1 MENKEITSNVEN
13 VVIIGSG
20 PAGYTAAIY
29 AARANLQPLLVTG
42 FNSGGIPGGQLMT
55 TTFVENYPGFPDG
68 VLGPELM
75 DLMKAQAERWGTN
88 LYESDVISINTDSHP
103 FELKTLE
110 GTIKSNSIIIATGA
124 SANRLGVINEDKF
137 WSKGISACAI
147 CDGATPQF
155 RDEELAVIGGGD
167 SACEEAAYLTKYGSK
182 VHLIVRSEKLRA
194 SAAMVDRV
202 KANPKIEIHWNT
214 KVDKAD
220 GSEWL
225 ERIETIHSQEG
236 KGEIN
241 IKGLFYA
248 IGHTP
253 NTKFLGNQIDLDNK
267 GYIACKSGRPETSI
281 EGIFAAGD
289 VVDSEWRQ
297 GVTAA
302 GTGCMA
308 ALATERWLAEKN
320 LAKIIVR
327 ETPEPEKKLNSSD
340 FNDVTSEDVCLANI
354 EISNYSSNL
363 IPCQVSLSS
372 ISKNGR
378 GFCLEIYGS
387 EGSLIL
393 KSENQKDYVHGFNLK
408 YSNNENK
415 IQNLTADSRFNFEKT
430 WTDGR
435 IAPVMRIQNLWAQRI
450 INGTPVIPGLC
461 EGLASHK
468 VCEAIRE
475 SSKSGLSI
483 KI

>member
-1 MENKEITSNVEN
+1 MKNTNQDSHIEN

-42 FNSGGIPGGQLMT
+42 FISGGIPGGQLMT
-55 TTFVENYPGFPDG
+55 TTFVENFPGFPDG

-88 LYESDVISINTDSHP
+88 LCESDVVSINTDLRP
-103 FELKTLE
+103 FVLTTLD

-182 VHLIVRSEKLRA
+182 VHLLVRSQKLRA
-194 SAAMVDRV
+194 SAAMIDRV

-214 KVDKAD
+214 EVEKANGKD
-220 GSEWL
+220 WL
-225 ERIETIHSQEG
+225 E
-236 KGEIN
+236 KIN
-241 IKGLFYA
+241 TVTAKTEKKELSVRGLFYA

-253 NTKFLGNQIDLDNK
+253 NTKFLDNKIDLDRK
-267 GYIACKSGRPETSI
+267 GYIACNSGRPETSI

-308 ALATERWLAEKN
+308 ALAAERWLSEKN
-320 LAKIIVR
+320 LSKTIIRKSV
-327 ETPEPEKKLNSSD
+327 EPAKKLNSSTPKEEAE
-340 FNDVTSEDVCLANI
+340 VTEKTFDSNSKWQKGSYALRKLYHESKKPILVIFSSPSCGPCHVLKPQLKRVIEELDGTVQGI
-354 EISNYSSNL
+354 EID
-363 IPCQVSLSS
+363 IDKDQ
-372 ISKNGR
+372 
-378 GFCLEIYGS
+378 EIAKQAG
-387 EGSLIL
+387 I
-393 KSENQKDYVHGFNLK
+393 K
-408 YSNNENK
+408 
-415 IQNLTADSRFNFEKT
+415 
-430 WTDGR
+430 
-435 IAPVMRIQNLWAQRI
+435 
-450 INGTPVIPGLC
+450 GTPTVQLFKEKELKKQWQGVKQRS
-461 EGLASHK
+461 EFK
-468 VCEAIRE
+468 DAI
-475 SSKSGLSI
+475 KNLL
-483 KI
+483 